1 MDVVTAPDRVIYERV
16 APMLIRFATALVGP
30 DEADDV
36 VSTVIVRV
44 LAKRP
49 LGAIEK
55 PEPYLM
61 QAVMNEARSRH
72 RGRRRGNAAVVRI
85 GPGPTVRDAAEVA
98 TTELTDV
105 VMAMP
110 HQQRAAIYLV
120 YWCDYSAVEASEAMG
135 CEPATVRRY
144 LHLARKKL
152 ERFINE

>member
-1 MDVVTAPDRVIYERV
+1 
-16 APMLIRFATALVGP
+16 MLTRFATALVGP
-30 DEADDV
+30 HDADDV
-36 VSTVIVRV
+36 VSAVVVRV

-49 LGAIEK
+49 LTEIEK

-72 RGRRRGNAAVVRI
+72 RGHRRRTAAVVRI
-85 GPGPTVRDAAEVA
+85 GPGPTVRDTAEVA

-105 VMAMP
+105 VMSLP
-110 HQQRAAIYLV
+110 QQQRAAIYLV
-120 YWCDYSAVEASEAMG
+120 YWCDFTPAEAAEVRG

-152 ERFINE
+152 ERFIDE